1 MISLLCPDPVS
12 IVLYRYNDP
21 NLGPRIRPVAGNILK
36 GKTEIPLDSM
46 FDVNMETKNLEV
58 NVAGNRYPV
67 GEYLMYIDKSQE
79 IFH

>member
-1 MISLLCPDPVS
+1 MISLLCSDPAS

-21 NLGPRIRPVAGNILK
+21 DLGPRIRPAAGNILK
-36 GKTEIPLDSM
+36 GKTEIPSDSM
-46 FDVNMETKNLEV
+46 FDVNIETKNLEV
-58 NVAGNRYPV
+58 NIAGNRYPV